1 MKRTK
6 RTSGGRRRD
15 SAQAGV
21 EFVLMFPFVLL
32 LILAMVEFG
41 FLMFTTLT
49 VNNAA
54 HEAARYAAV
63 GNPVGGCNSG
73 IIERAV
79 LVGNG
84 IVQCGDVTVRFID
97 IDGDSE
103 AFRGDSVVIR
113 INHSYQSIT
122 PLVAIASAFSLG
134 AFSTDINIGG
144 CSDARLQSP
153 TQEPSPDLSG
163 TGCTS

>member
-1 MKRTK
+1 MKRMK
-6 RTSGGRRRD
+6 GTSDGRRRD

-21 EFVLMFPFVLL
+21 EFVLMFPFVLFL
-32 LILAMVEFG
+32 MLSMIEFG

-84 IVQCGDVTVRFID
+84 IVECGDVEVLFID

-113 INHSYQSIT
+113 INHTYQAVT

-134 AFSTDINIGG
+134 ALSTDINISG

-153 TQEPSPDLSG
+153 TQEASPDLSG
-163 TGCTS
+163 TDCTS

>member
-1 MKRTK
+1 MKRMK
-6 RTSGGRRRD
+6 GTSGVLRRD

-21 EFVLMFPFVLL
+21 EFVLMFPFVLFL
-32 LILAMVEFG
+32 MLAMVEFG

-63 GNPVGGCNSG
+63 GNPVGDCGSG

-84 IVQCGDVTVRFID
+84 VVECGDVEVRFID

-103 AFRGDSVVIR
+103 AFRGDSVVVR
-113 INHSYQSIT
+113 INHTYEAIT
-122 PLVAIASAFSLG
+122 PMMAIASIFSLG
-134 AFSTDINIGG
+134 ALSTDINIGG

-153 TQEPSPDLSG
+153 TQEASPDL
-163 TGCTS
+163 TGRTC